1 MGRTDDQK
9 ECNVQTPLKRSLS
22 LALLAAML
30 TSGAACSSYQPTK
43 NVWKGTKDLWY
54 EYVSPPASIDYSE
67 TGKLTAQGQALVDGM
82 MGVDIELA
90 KLERL
95 MTNADRPPTRG
106 WLNGFFN
113 EVPWVDGFTGLR
125 ADGTVLGT
133 EVPAGKPQVTVDYVP
148 LLYEPA
154 KQSTRALRGDMQ
166 QTTIGPV
173 VVLAA
178 PLYDGIDFLGVVA
191 TYFRISSIIDRV
203 KKPDSVVV
211 FTPHGL
217 LWSPYE
223 YGATPMAGI
232 DWNQSVTKASSGV
245 VSNERGSFVYQ
256 VRWLGNLPLIFAV
269 ADKGDFPK
277 STGSLAGSEK
287 YFPKREKLP
296 VPPLKERTRPAQSSG
311 AEFLPPQPGQEAKA
325 HQGGTSAH
333 DIEAGSSDS
342 MLLQEPA
349 APVRKSRVTERD
361 LEGENTTYKPRPRP
375 RAQQRRLP
383 PIIIPDMPEE
393 APAPAPEFER
403 PSPFGPR
410 KAQPE
415 ATEPAAATPEAA
427 QTAPEAAPGTTAA
440 PQVSAPA
447 AQTPAATLSGG
458 RPSPFGPRPSQ
469 APAAETPAPSAQ
481 PQTAPEAPA
490 TSAAPAAQ
498 PAAPAQPEVEAAP
511 SQAPAM
517 LPGGRPSPF
526 GPRPAPAA
534 PDAPAETP
542 AQ

>member
-311 AEFLPPQPGQEAKA
+311 AEFLPPQPGQEAQA

-393 APAPAPEFER
+393 
-403 PSPFGPR
+403 
-410 KAQPE
+410 
-415 ATEPAAATPEAA
+415 
-427 QTAPEAAPGTTAA
+427 PEAAPGTTAA

-458 RPSPFGPRPSQ
+458 RPSPFGPRPTQ